1 MNWKNFVKISIPL
14 KVIYGSNEIPVIPLA
29 LKNRKIK
36 SPKILLEGQKIL
48 TKAILTKKGKAVT
61 FLTPNYTRKL

>member
-1 MNWKNFVKISIPL
+1 MNWKNFVKMSIPL

-48 TKAILTKKGKAVT
+48 NKAILTKKGKAVI
-61 FLTPNYTRKL
+61 FLTLNYTRKL